1 MVAVFWALASM
12 LCAALNDLLFKHF
25 TRGHGSIGLYV
36 VVIGFVWSV
45 FFFIAGGAQW
55 TLPGLDETLFWR
67 YSLLSGL
74 LSAAANIL
82 LIECMSRNGVGI
94 CASIYRLN
102 LIPAALIGIFFL
114 GESMDGLKLLGIFL
128 AAVAVLLFL
137 REEARLVLQKVPG
150 ASISRFTLIILIIA
164 ASLRGGMGITYK
176 LGMEA
181 GADVN
186 LFLMVNGWV
195 WGISGFGYYWFKR
208 KQTKILRPLRT
219 LILGIISGLLVC
231 GIVLFLAMGLR
242 AGDAS
247 VVLPIAQLSFI
258 VTSLAG
264 VIWLKE
270 SLGLNKLLG
279 LCFATISIL
288 CMILLSSA

>member
-1 MVAVFWALASM
+1 MIAVSWALASM

-25 TRGHGSIGLYV
+25 TRGHGDIGLYV
-36 VVIGFVWSV
+36 VVIGFVWTV

-55 TLPGLDETLFWR
+55 SLPGLDEPLFWR

-82 LIECMSRNGVGI
+82 LIECMSRNEVGI
-94 CASIYRLN
+94 CAAIYRLN
-102 LIPAALIGIFFL
+102 LIPAALIGIFLL
-114 GESMDGLKLLGIFL
+114 GESMDGLKLLGIVL
-128 AAVAVLLFL
+128 AAGAVLLFL
-137 REEARLVLQKVPG
+137 REDTRLASQRTLG
-150 ASISRFTLIILIIA
+150 NSISRLTLIILIIA

-195 WGISGFGYYWFKR
+195 WGISGFGYFLLKR
-208 KQTKILRPLRT
+208 KQTKILHPLRT
-219 LILGIISGLLVC
+219 LGLGAVSGLLIC

-242 AGDAS
+242 VGDAS

-258 VTSLAG
+258 ATTLVG
-264 VIWLKE
+264 VHWLKE
-270 SLGLNKLLG
+270 SLGLNKVLG
-279 LCFATISIL
+279 LCFATGSIL
-288 CMILLSSA
+288 CMVLLSSA